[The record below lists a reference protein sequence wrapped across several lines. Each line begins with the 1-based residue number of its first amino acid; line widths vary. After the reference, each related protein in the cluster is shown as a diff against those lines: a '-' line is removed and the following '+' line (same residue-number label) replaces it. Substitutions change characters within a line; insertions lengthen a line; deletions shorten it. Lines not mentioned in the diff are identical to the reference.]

1 MKNMEN
7 AFPFAIA
14 YIRCV
19 CVWGGGEFEMYAEI
33 FIYSTEFTLSH
44 TPSFI
49 QN

>member
-19 CVWGGGEFEMYAEI
+19 CVWGGEFEMYAEI

>member
-19 CVWGGGEFEMYAEI
+19 CEGGGVFGMYAEI